1 MAKKLIIKQ
10 VGVIKKVG
18 AKAEL
23 EPEPHPKHA
32 TNHYP
37 RDIFTD
43 ACVGA
48 NHLTFTI
55 ITGWTVSEGVFEPR
69 GLRTSM
75 LKRLNHVAATTIQK
89 VMSLHPGIY
98 ELTIDGTARV
108 GFENGGSYVWSSGSL
123 NNFDTLS
130 NETTTI
136 QFNTKAPDTISIR
149 LEDDTQHVNS
159 ISLKNE
165 QGVEQLI
172 NNDFTRVE
180 THFYDVES
188 WWKASLDE
196 RMVPRDTLGFL
207 EGFNEFNLYTIFA

>member
-1 MAKKLIIKQ
+1 MGKRLIIKQ

-37 RDIFTD
+37 RDIFSD
-43 ACVGA
+43 VCVGA

-55 ITGWTVSEGVFEPR
+55 ISGWTVQEGVFEPR
-69 GLRTSM
+69 GLKTSV
-75 LKRLNHVAATTIQK
+75 LKRLNNTAATTIQK
-89 VMSLHPGIY
+89 VLGLNPGLY
-98 ELTIDGTARV
+98 QLTVDGTARV
-108 GFENGGSYVWSSGSL
+108 MFDNGGTYAWGTGSMSNQDIL
-123 NNFDTLS
+123 T
-130 NETTTI
+130 NETTTVR
-136 QFNTKAPDTISIR
+136 FNNKAPDTIKIR
-149 LEDDTQHVNS
+149 LENEEHQVNS

-172 NNDFTRVE
+172 NNDFTEIE

-188 WWKASLDE
+188 WWVASLDE